1 LVVALAIAMA
11 AVSEEPARTQDST
24 GGTFAETV
32 EVELVNVEVWVTDRK
47 GKPVRGLTS
56 DDFRVLHDGQP
67 VAISHF
73 AEIHEGVV
81 ATVPT
86 VPGEAVPAPAV
97 APIAP
102 SHLVVYVDELHL
114 QPGSRKRL
122 MRDLTE
128 FLSEGELA
136 AEQVLILRQGENI
149 RIEAPF
155 GSSRSELAEALLRLE
170 SPAPSAA
177 ATVTDPSRI
186 LQAIQNL
193 WGDLGERDRSLR
205 NVVEESPSGG
215 GGIGGGAAAG
225 GSTGALSAGAG
236 CTDFVDQLE
245 PLMEGWIRERHALV
259 SITLSRLWDTAAFLA
274 GLEGVKTLLYLSDG
288 LETAPG
294 KALSSFLTS
303 VCPGERRALALATL
317 AKELTESFEN
327 LTRHAN
333 ANRVTIYPFQGEGM
347 QTSLT
352 ASADRRFSDFGPTR
366 SFEAAQRTSDRQGL
380 SSLAKETG
388 GWAVF
393 TQSRY
398 RRELEKLTG
407 DMDSYYSLAYRPP
420 EDGGGAEHQIEV
432 QAKNGALGARH
443 RRSYS
448 EKDTDQWLTERLQGA
463 LYLGLVENPLGV
475 RLGAGEARVGEPG
488 SFTVP
493 LHVMVPVDR
502 VTFLPAD
509 GGSFATLQLKTLS
522 VDSSSRQM
530 SGEEKSVRVREPEE
544 GSGEW
549 LDLGLELELG
559 AGVQLVAVAL
569 RDQATREASFVSTT
583 LQLGSSVEDRDG

>member
-1 LVVALAIAMA
+1 MA
-11 AVSEEPARTQDST
+11 AASEEPARTQESI
-24 GGTFAETV
+24 GSTFAETV

-47 GKPVRGLTS
+47 DMAVRGLTS
-56 DDFRVLHDGQP
+56 DDFRVLHDDQP
-67 VAISHF
+67 VAITHF
-73 AEIHEGVV
+73 AEIHEGVA
-81 ATVPT
+81 ATVPA
-86 VPGEAVPAPAV
+86 VPGEAVPAPAL
-97 APIAP
+97 APVAP
-102 SHLVVYVDELHL
+102 SHLVIYFDELHL

-136 AEQVLILRQGENI
+136 AERVLVLRQGENI

-155 GSSRSELAEALLRLE
+155 GSSRSELAEALSRLE
-170 SPAPSAA
+170 SSAPSAA
-177 ATVTDPSRI
+177 VTVTDPSRI

-205 NVVEESPSGG
+205 NVVEESPGGG

-274 GLEGVKTLLYLSDG
+274 GLEGVKSLLYLSDG

-294 KALSSFLTS
+294 KALSSFLTR

-317 AKELTESFEN
+317 AEELTESFEN

-352 ASADRRFSDFGPTR
+352 GSADQRFSDFGPAR

-380 SSLAKETG
+380 GFLAEETG

-398 RRELEKLTG
+398 RRELEKLAEE
-407 DMDSYYSLAYRPP
+407 MDAYYSLAYRPP
-420 EDGGGAEHQIEV
+420 EGRGIVEHRIEV
-432 QAKNGALGARH
+432 QAKSGSLDARH

-463 LYLGLVENPLGV
+463 LYLGLVDNRLGL
-475 RLGAGEARVGEPG
+475 RLGAGDARAGESG
-488 SFTVP
+488 SYTVP

-502 VTFLPAD
+502 VTFLPGD

-522 VDSSSRQM
+522 VNSTSRQM
-530 SGEEKSVRVREPEE
+530 SGEEKSVRVRRPEKS
-544 GSGEW
+544 SGEW

-569 RDQATREASFVSTT
+569 RDEATRETSFVSTT
-583 LQLGSSVEDRDG
+583 LQLGSSVGDGGG